1 MRRSAGRRIRPSL
14 ACLLAVA
21 ATGLAAGRA
30 ARAED
35 ASVRVLAAAS
45 LTEVVEGLAKR
56 FEGARVVPSFGAS
69 SELARQIEDGAP
81 ADVFLSASPEWIEF
95 LQKAGAL
102 DGAAVVIARNQ
113 LVCVVPRESPLAARG
128 VADPRALLARL
139 GKGDRVA
146 IADEGVPAG
155 EYARESLAH
164 QGLLDAYAPRLV
176 GQKDVRAV
184 LHAVEQ
190 GELPAG
196 FVYATDA
203 KVAAVEVLF
212 RFDPASHPPIEYH
225 AAALRGAAN
234 PADAR
239 RFLGFLTG
247 PAARE
252 LLTNAGFALP

>member
-1 MRRSAGRRIRPSL
+1 MRRSAGRRIRPPL

-21 ATGLAAGRA
+21 AAGLGAGGAAG
-30 ARAED
+30 AEG

-81 ADVFLSASPEWIEF
+81 ADVFLSASPEWIDF
-95 LQKAGAL
+95 LQEAGAL
-102 DGAAVVIARNQ
+102 DGAPVVIARNQ
-113 LVCVVPRESPLAARG
+113 LVCIAPRHSPLAARG
-128 VADPRALLARL
+128 VADPRELLARL

-146 IADEGVPAG
+146 IADAGVPAG
-155 EYARESLAH
+155 EYARNSLAH
-164 QGLLDAYAPRLV
+164 LGLLDAYGPRLV

-190 GELPAG
+190 GELQAG

-203 KVAAVEVLF
+203 KVAAVEPLF
-212 RFDPASHPPIEYH
+212 RFDPASHPAIEYQ

-239 RFLGFLTG
+239 RFLAFLTG
-247 PAARE
+247 PTARE